1 MRMNDIKNAPQTKED
16 REVAAKLVS
25 EIKRGEIL
33 VRLADEPGL
42 EDLRAEIENLL
53 HYHYETLLRA
63 LGTIVA
69 SMNYPTDPRE
79 WDDTEPLAIL
89 NEMIPG
95 LYETRWWDLMMQYV
109 MMG

>member
-1 MRMNDIKNAPQTKED
+1 MRVNDIKNAPQTKED

-42 EDLRAEIENLL
+42 EDLRAEAEKLL

-63 LGTIVA
+63 LRAIVE
-69 SMNYPTDPRE
+69 SMNYPTEVRL
-79 WDDTEPLAIL
+79 WDDTEPLAVL
-89 NEMIPG
+89 NEMLPG
-95 LYETRWWDLMMQYV
+95 LYETRWWNLMMQRV
-109 MMG
+109 IDG